1 MEQLDLTR
9 PFPKKL
15 ELLGSNFHSFV
26 KCFHLLNTDNLEEL
40 LIVSD
45 DEDLDISTL
54 PPSVKKLTV
63 CVVKAS
69 ENNRVNIGPI
79 PLDELSLNC
88 LNDVTVIVHETVKSL
103 RLLDGF
109 TGNAV
114 VLSKNTTIIVEC
126 LKEPEI
132 IEAEI
137 DDPYWGEL
145 DPESLEMY
153 NERPDTIWDL

>member
-1 MEQLDLTR
+1 
-9 PFPKKL
+9 
-15 ELLGSNFHSFV
+15 
-26 KCFHLLNTDNLEEL
+26 
-40 LIVSD
+40 
-45 DEDLDISTL
+45 
-54 PPSVKKLTV
+54 
-63 CVVKAS
+63 
-69 ENNRVNIGPI
+69 
-79 PLDELSLNC
+79 LDELSLDC
-88 LNDVTVIVHETVKSL
+88 LNDVTVVVHDTVKSL

-114 VLSKNTTIIVEC
+114 VLSKNTKIIVEC

-137 DDPYWGEL
+137 DDPYWDEL